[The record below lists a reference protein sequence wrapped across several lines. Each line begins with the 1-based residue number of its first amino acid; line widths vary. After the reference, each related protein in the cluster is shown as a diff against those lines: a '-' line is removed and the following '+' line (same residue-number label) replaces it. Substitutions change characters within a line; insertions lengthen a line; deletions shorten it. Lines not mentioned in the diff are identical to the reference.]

1 MSVLTSSFYEAS
13 QMPDM
18 MAFPFCGYLPYHHL
32 QLTYPPCNCIFQ
44 EASGK
49 IACIHEDDVQLSSV
63 SREWTL
69 YIGCSVVTRGGPT
82 IISAKWEFCW
92 LFGSTQETGVQSGFQ
107 SQMGISWTLT
117 STYTLTMCKEVLL

>member
-1 MSVLTSSFYEAS
+1 
-13 QMPDM
+13 MPDM

-69 YIGCSVVTRGGPT
+69 YIGCSVVTRGGST

-92 LFGSTQETGVQSGFQ
+92 LFGSTQETGTVRFPEPNGDKLDSDQYIHFDN
-107 SQMGISWTLT
+107 
-117 STYTLTMCKEVLL
+117 V